1 MPEAE
6 QETNFEYVKKM
17 KQKKEDQM
25 AEKNKSLFERLSEIN
40 VSAFAEKKGKFT
52 YLSWAWAVTELK
64 KVAPEAYWTIHE
76 WGLDG
81 SKQPYQQT
89 EAGCFVKVTVIAEGI
104 EMTQVHPVL
113 DHQNKTV
120 KQPTAFEVNTSI
132 MRCLTKAISLH
143 GLGLYIY
150 AGEDLPEGEKES
162 TKAKDKVPPY
172 AVKDRVNTGHNP
184 DMQTGG
190 AKSTAPQLK
199 YVKSL
204 RSQYLEDFGE
214 AVAQKAMDKLDKQF
228 PEQVT
233 EMTKQV
239 ASNYIN
245 ELLQEHARLME
256 EN

>member
-1 MPEAE
+1 MAE
-6 QETNFEYVKKM
+6 QK
-17 KQKKEDQM
+17 
-25 AEKNKSLFERLSEIN
+25 KSLFERLSEIN
-40 VSAFAEKKGKFT
+40 VSGFAEKKGHFT

-64 KVAPEAYWTIHE
+64 KIAPEAYWTIHE
-76 WGLDG
+76 FGYDG
-81 SKQPYQQT
+81 VSRQPYMQT

-113 DHQNKTV
+113 DHSNNTV
-120 KQPTAFEVNTSI
+120 KQPNAFEVNTSI

-150 AGEDLPEGEKES
+150 AGEDLPEGEKEP
-162 TKAKDKVPPY
+162 TTDKVPPY

-199 YVKSL
+199 YIKSL
-204 RSQYLEDFGE
+204 RSQYLDDFGE
-214 AVAQKAMDKLDKQF
+214 AVAQQAMDKLDKLF
-228 PEQVT
+228 PGAVT
-233 EMTKQV
+233 DMTKQM

-245 ELLQEHARLME
+245 ELLQEHARLMSE
-256 EN
+256 TG

>member
-1 MPEAE
+1 
-6 QETNFEYVKKM
+6 
-17 KQKKEDQM
+17 M

-40 VSAFAEKKGKFT
+40 VSAFAEKKGNFT

-64 KVAPEAYWTIHE
+64 KVAPEAYWIIHE

-81 SKQPYQQT
+81 GKQPYQQT

-113 DHQNKTV
+113 DHQNNTV
-120 KQPTAFEVNTSI
+120 KQPSAFEVNTSI

-150 AGEDLPEGEKES
+150 AGEDLPVGES
-162 TKAKDKVPPY
+162 QPTKANGRNG
-172 AVKDRVNTGHNP
+172 RVNTGHNP

-190 AKSTAPQLK
+190 AKSTAPQLNYAK
-199 YVKSL
+199 KL
-204 RSQYLEDFGE
+204 RSQYLDDFGE

-228 PEQVT
+228 PGQVT

-245 ELLQEHARLME
+245 ELLQEHARLMS